1 MLISPFLIIKQIYS
15 PILVWSKQFKP
26 CMFLDC
32 AENCSVWSLVN
43 HFQQNRSCVTLLKR
57 ICVNKH
63 RSGMKEEWKYEHRGK
78 FLTLINLKKTKE
90 STNSHLITSALFEI
104 YWILK
109 ICINM
114 SHFIKLIVTN
124 IQELCICNFW
134 FISSFFDKHSIA
146 VIWTKNAL
154 LLNCAM
160 DQKNWIYSNISRC
173 INVFLY

>member
-1 MLISPFLIIKQIYS
+1 MIVESEACSFNLLLISPFLIIKQIYS
-15 PILVWSKQFKP
+15 PILLWSKQFKP

-78 FLTLINLKKTKE
+78 FLTLINLKKAKE
-90 STNSHLITSALFEI
+90 LTNSHLNTSALLEI

-109 ICINM
+109 IYINM
-114 SHFIKLIVTN
+114 SNSIKLIVTN
-124 IQELCICNFW
+124 IQEHLQFLIYFFIFW
-134 FISSFFDKHSIA
+134 
-146 VIWTKNAL
+146 
-154 LLNCAM
+154 
-160 DQKNWIYSNISRC
+160 
-173 INVFLY
+173 